1 MPLLCRKEGKKNPKL
16 LGNKLGKTWLLACS
30 SHHSWLIKISI
41 VAGYEIH
48 RRLVRQDMPWQNN
61 IGLNS
66 PSVMVAFSPGFISC
80 CPITQH
86 HFCHKTKKEY
96 MKKVMRGTDNLNRF
110 FWRAVRDR
118 EILSIEESKLPRAQ
132 EQFVTWVY
140 HHIHEMILTWNC
152 AFLKWVC
159 DKKIIAYT
167 SHNPLFSENIQKTPQ
182 KPSFRPWNGL
192 FWYFCIKN
200 VYVEKAIWSGK

>member
-1 MPLLCRKEGKKNPKL
+1 MQLIQTRRKEGKKNPKL

-66 PSVMVAFSPGFISC
+66 SSVMVAFSPGFISC
-80 CPITQH
+80 CPISSTT
-86 HFCHKTKKEY
+86 FFLLYFRHKR
-96 MKKVMRGTDNLNRF
+96 KKVVRETDNLNRF

-140 HHIHEMILTWNC
+140 HHISHMILTWNC
-152 AFLKWVC
+152 SFLKYVC
-159 DKKIIAYT
+159 DKKIIAYR
-167 SHNPLFSENIQKTPQ
+167 SLNPLFSENIQKTPQ

-192 FWYFCIKN
+192 FW
-200 VYVEKAIWSGK
+200 